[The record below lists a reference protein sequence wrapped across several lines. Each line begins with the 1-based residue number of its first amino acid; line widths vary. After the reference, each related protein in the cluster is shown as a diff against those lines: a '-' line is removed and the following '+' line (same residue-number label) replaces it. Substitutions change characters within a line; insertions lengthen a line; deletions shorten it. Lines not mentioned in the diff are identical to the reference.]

1 MGVVGLGRGFS
12 LMVPTF
18 IRDERVKLVAAN
30 DPRPE
35 AMAQFERDFDGKLYK
50 SYDQLCEDDSLDLI
64 YVASPHQFHEEHVI
78 KAARAGKH
86 VLVEK
91 PMALR
96 IDACTRMIEAAKKS
110 GVQLIVGPC
119 HSFDAPI
126 LTTRKIISDGVLG
139 KPKMITAFN
148 FTDFIYRPRR
158 PEELKTAEGGGVVF
172 SQGAHHIDILRLL
185 AGGLAESVF
194 SVTGNWDASRTTE
207 GAYSAII
214 KFNGGTTAT
223 LTYNGYGYFDSD
235 QFVDWIDEFG
245 NPKKQG
251 EYKSGK
257 DALLELKT
265 VKSEIAYKAERAY
278 GGSKSF
284 GKPKSGVDLDRQ
296 HEHFG
301 TFIISCEK
309 GDIRPMPNRVEIY
322 TDTHKTIPLPPPTI
336 PRAEVVDELYAAIF
350 EKQPPIHSGEWGRA
364 TLEICQAILKSAET
378 NKEIKLNYQVS
389 C

>member
-1 MGVVGLGRGFS
+1 
-12 LMVPTF
+12 MVPTF
-18 IRDERVKLVAAN
+18 IMDDRVKLAAAT

-35 AMAQFERDFDGKLYK
+35 AMAQFERDFDGKLYETF
-50 SYDQLCEDDSLDLI
+50 DQLCEDDNLDLI

-78 KAARAGKH
+78 KAARSGKH

-96 IDACTRMIEAAKKS
+96 IDACTRMIETAKQF

-126 LTTRKIISDGVLG
+126 LATRKIISNGALGV
-139 KPKMITAFN
+139 PRMITAFN
-148 FTDFIYRPRR
+148 FTNFIYRPRR
-158 PEELKTAEGGGVVF
+158 PEELKTSEGGGVVF
-172 SQGAHHIDILRLL
+172 SQGAHQIDILRLL
-185 AGGLAESVF
+185 AGGLANSVF
-194 SVTGNWDASRTTE
+194 SVTGNWDASRPTE

-214 KFNGGTTAT
+214 RFEGGTTAN

-257 DALLELKT
+257 DALLALKIL
-265 VKSEIAYKAERAY
+265 KSEIAFKAERAY
-278 GGSKSF
+278 GGSNSSE
-284 GKPKSGVDLDRQ
+284 KPKFGVQHDRQ

-301 TFIISCEK
+301 TFIISCEN
-309 GDIRPMPNRVEIY
+309 GDIRPMPDRIEIY
-322 TDTHKTIPLPPPTI
+322 TDTHKTIPLPSPTI
-336 PRAEVVDELYAAIF
+336 PRAEVIDELYAAIA

-364 TLEICQAILKSAET
+364 TLEICQAILQSAET
-378 NKEIKLNYQVS
+378 KKEIKLNYQVS

>member
-1 MGVVGLGRGFS
+1 
-12 LMVPTF
+12 MVPTF
-18 IRDERVKLVAAN
+18 IMDDRVKLAAAT

-35 AMAQFERDFDGKLYK
+35 AMAQFERDFDGKLYETF
-50 SYDQLCEDDSLDLI
+50 DQLCEDDNLDLI

-78 KAARAGKH
+78 KAARSGKH

-96 IDACTRMIEAAKKS
+96 IDACTRMIETAKQF

-126 LTTRKIISDGVLG
+126 LATRKIISNGALG
-139 KPKMITAFN
+139 IPRMITAFN
-148 FTDFIYRPRR
+148 FTDFLYRPRR
-158 PEELKTAEGGGVVF
+158 PEELKTSEGGGVVF
-172 SQGAHHIDILRLL
+172 SQGAHQVDILRLL
-185 AGGLAESVF
+185 AGGLANSVF
-194 SVTGNWDASRTTE
+194 SVTGNWDASRPAE

-214 KFNGGTTAT
+214 RFEGGTTAN

-245 NPKKQG
+245 NSKKQG

-257 DALLELKT
+257 DALLELKIL
-265 VKSEIAYKAERAY
+265 KSEIAYKAERAY
-278 GGSKSF
+278 GGSISSE
-284 GKPKSGVDLDRQ
+284 KPKSGVQHDRQ

-301 TFIISCEK
+301 TFIISCEN
-309 GDIRPMPNRVEIY
+309 GDIRPMPDRIEIY
-322 TDTHKTIPLPPPTI
+322 TDTHKTIPLPSPTI
-336 PRAEVVDELYAAIF
+336 PRAEVVDELYAAIT

>member
-1 MGVVGLGRGFS
+1 
-12 LMVPTF
+12 MVPTF
-18 IRDERVKLVAAN
+18 IMDDRVKLAAAT

-35 AMAQFERDFDGKLYK
+35 AMAQFERDFDGKLYETF
-50 SYDQLCEDDSLDLI
+50 DQLCEDDNLDLI

-78 KAARAGKH
+78 KAARSGKH

-96 IDACTRMIEAAKKS
+96 IDACTRMIETAKQF

-126 LTTRKIISDGVLG
+126 LATRKIISNGALG
-139 KPKMITAFN
+139 IPRMITAFN
-148 FTDFIYRPRR
+148 FTDFLYRPRR
-158 PEELKTAEGGGVVF
+158 PEELKTSEGGGVVF
-172 SQGAHHIDILRLL
+172 SQGAHQIDILRLL
-185 AGGLAESVF
+185 AGGLANSVF
-194 SVTGNWDASRTTE
+194 SVTGNWDASRPAE

-214 KFNGGTTAT
+214 RFEGGTTAN

-245 NPKKQG
+245 NSKKQG

-257 DALLELKT
+257 DALLALKIL
-265 VKSEIAYKAERAY
+265 KSEIAFKAERAY
-278 GGSKSF
+278 GGSNSSE
-284 GKPKSGVDLDRQ
+284 KPKFGVQHDRQ

-301 TFIISCEK
+301 TFIISCEN
-309 GDIRPMPNRVEIY
+309 GDIRPMPDRIEIY
-322 TDTHKTIPLPPPTI
+322 TDTHKTIPLPSPTI
-336 PRAEVVDELYAAIF
+336 PRAEVIDELYAAIA

-364 TLEICQAILKSAET
+364 TLEICQAILQSAET
-378 NKEIKLNYQVS
+378 KKEIKLNYQVS

>member
-1 MGVVGLGRGFS
+1 
-12 LMVPTF
+12 MVPTF
-18 IRDERVKLVAAN
+18 IMDDRVKLAAAT

-35 AMAQFERDFDGKLYK
+35 AMAQFEKDFDGKLYETF
-50 SYDQLCEDDSLDLI
+50 DQLCEDDNLDLI
-64 YVASPHQFHEEHVI
+64 YVASPHQFHEQHVI

-96 IDACTRMIEAAKKS
+96 IDACTRMIEAAKQF

-126 LTTRKIISDGVLG
+126 LATRKIISNGALGV
-139 KPKMITAFN
+139 PRMITAFN
-148 FTDFIYRPRR
+148 YTDFIYRPRR

-172 SQGAHHIDILRLL
+172 SQGAHQIDILRLL
-185 AGGLAESVF
+185 AGGLANSVF
-194 SVTGNWDASRTTE
+194 SVTGNWDASRPTE

-214 KFNGGTTAT
+214 RFEEGTTAN

-257 DALLELKT
+257 DALLDLKIL
-265 VKSEIAYKAERAY
+265 KSEIAYKTERAY
-278 GGSKSF
+278 GGSNSSEKH
-284 GKPKSGVDLDRQ
+284 KSGVRHDRQ

-301 TFIISCEK
+301 TFIISCEN
-309 GDIRPMPNRVEIY
+309 GDIRPMPDRIEIY
-322 TDTHKTIPLPPPTI
+322 TDTHKTIPLPSPTI
-336 PRAEVVDELYAAIF
+336 PRAEVVDELYAAIA